1 MRLTKLVKKEVENT
15 THMKLVENKTHF
27 GPVSKEKI
35 ARAKAAALSAAANK
49 VRLMSN
55 FTVKVET
62 PNTKKDNDRTQAR
75 SLVFEEIGDTPM
87 QVAESAVYLMQAWDN
102 KYGDQGTPDYVNKL
116 TIAMQARAKAYQELG
131 INPNSEEKPNLSS
144 DQRVVYNSVV
154 GPTGFDYYE
163 YHLAFKLEGQTKFA
177 RSKTYRSL
185 RPLDIKSML
194 TNLAKEANSVQSRII
209 LATRQAN

>member
-1 MRLTKLVKKEVENT
+1 MRLTKLDKQAVENT
-15 THMKLVENKTHF
+15 TYIKLVENKTHF
-27 GPVSKEKI
+27 GPVSEEKI

-62 PNTKKDNDRTQAR
+62 PDTKKENDRTQAR
-75 SLVFEEIGDTPM
+75 SLVFEDIGDNPM
-87 QVAESAVYLMQAWDN
+87 QVAKSAVYLMQAWEN
-102 KYGDQGTPDYVNKL
+102 KYGDQGTPDYVKKL
-116 TIAMQARAKAYQELG
+116 TIALQARAKAYKELG
-131 INPNSEEKPNLSS
+131 INPNSGEKPNLSS

-163 YHLAFKLEGQTKFA
+163 YHLSFKVEGQAKFA

-194 TNLAKEANSVQSRII
+194 NTLSKEANSLKSRIT
-209 LATRQAN
+209 LATRQSN